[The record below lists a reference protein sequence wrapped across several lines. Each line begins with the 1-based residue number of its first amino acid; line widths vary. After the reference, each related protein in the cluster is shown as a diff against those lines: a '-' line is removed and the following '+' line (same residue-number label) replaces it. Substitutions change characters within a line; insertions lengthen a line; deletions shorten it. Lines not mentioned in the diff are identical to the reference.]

1 MTQADNKFNYFRN
14 YLNSTIYKTSRRAF
28 NDIREN
34 NININNNTLDRLTY
48 NRSEKNNI
56 RSKLNDN
63 LIPSS
68 TNTESLIKRNDK
80 IKDNINKIDSINER
94 NLKK

>member
-48 NRSEKNNI
+48 NRSEKI
-56 RSKLNDN
+56 ILDQN
-63 LIPSS
+63 LMI
-68 TNTESLIKRNDK
+68 I
-80 IKDNINKIDSINER
+80 
-94 NLKK
+94 